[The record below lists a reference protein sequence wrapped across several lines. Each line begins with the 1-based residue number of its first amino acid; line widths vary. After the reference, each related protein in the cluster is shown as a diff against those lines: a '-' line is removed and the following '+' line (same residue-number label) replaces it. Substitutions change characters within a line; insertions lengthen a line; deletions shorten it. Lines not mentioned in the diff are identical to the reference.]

1 LLSVNP
7 PKVLNYMRRL
17 SYLRLF
23 ALTVWCVAL
32 SQSANVA
39 HAQTSRSN
47 VSAAEV
53 RQSIATI
60 RSTDLND
67 AVLSNSLSMG
77 RGLLRDGRYAE
88 ASELFAALA
97 EKRPFDF
104 AVLYGQ
110 ALATFN
116 SGRAADAEPLA
127 RKALDVAA
135 AAAREGKAD
144 KSYAQQRADALTL
157 LAVIVSVRGDDPSA
171 LKFLQQAVKLAPDNF
186 DAQLSLGRLLFGMGD
201 NSAIKAFRAARSLQ
215 PSNSQALFFLAT
227 AVERSGDI
235 EGALSS
241 YRELTALRPDIYEG
255 HLGLGALLVKRGGS
269 GIEEGLNE
277 LNRALQINPNVYEAQ
292 VAAGRALIASG
303 RPSDALAHLQRAAE
317 LAPANPEPHYQL
329 SLAYRRLGRN
339 NEAAEQTAIVKRI
352 NESRR
357 TKTRA
362 TSDAP

>member
-1 LLSVNP
+1 
-7 PKVLNYMRRL
+7 MRRL

-23 ALTVWCVAL
+23 ALTVWCVTL

-39 HAQTSRSN
+39 HAQTSWSG

-53 RQSIATI
+53 QQSIATI

-67 AVLSNSLSMG
+67 AVLTNSLSMG
-77 RGLLRDGRYAE
+77 RGLLREGRYAE

-127 RKALDVAA
+127 RKALDLAI

-144 KSYAQQRADALTL
+144 KSRADALTL

-201 NSAIKAFRAARSLQ
+201 DNGAIKAFRAARSLQ
-215 PSNSQALFFLAT
+215 PSNSAALFFLAT

-241 YRELTALRPDIYEG
+241 YRELTALRPDMYEG

-269 GIEEGLNE
+269 GIEEGLKE
-277 LNRALQINPNVYEAQ
+277 LNSALQINPNVYEAQ
-292 VAAGRALIASG
+292 VAAGRALISSG

-362 TSDAP
+362 ASDAP